1 MQNNYALKTIKE
13 LAEKGLKVGLF
24 NTLEESFE
32 VIEAINSL
40 SNFVSQS
47 TQEIQKLKEQNE
59 SFKNTNNDLLKQV
72 DDLKTENLKN

>member
-72 DDLKTENLKN
+72 DDLNTENLKN